1 MVTIDL
7 DKAKQIVHEK
17 RRVVREKEFI
27 PLDKQIN
34 IPGLSE
40 SAENQRVEIRERYK
54 KIQEQIDSSTITV
67 DRLKTIY
74 KKLEI

>member
-7 DKAKQIVHEK
+7 NKAKQIVHEK
-17 RRVVREKEFI
+17 RRISREKEFA
-27 PLDKQIN
+27 PLDKQVT
-34 IPGLSE
+34 IPGMSE